1 MLSKLAAVRSKRV
14 HGAFHAFQRRGQL
27 VGRLAVEDAFDVLD
41 DLLHTFDQ
49 VGRLALKRFN
59 LFLDLGGDVV
69 LDVVNQGVPRHGQFL
84 RVALLDSDGLGAKE
98 VGAVD
103 HGHRIFGEGQV
114 RVADRKLHKQVTT
127 PVGHEFDAS
136 NLSNLKS
143 IDETQG
149 FPWPSPT
156 RCRRPR
162 RSSWTATRVE
172 PLEVVHPEDEKDNA
186 RHGKHPH
193 FEF

>member
-1 MLSKLAAVRSKRV
+1 M
-14 HGAFHAFQRRGQL
+14 
-27 VGRLAVEDAFDVLD
+27 
-41 DLLHTFDQ
+41 
-49 VGRLALKRFN
+49 
-59 LFLDLGGDVV
+59 DLGGDVV

-136 NLSNLKS
+136 NLSDLKS
-143 IDETQG
+143 IDEHRVSRGQARHVVVDREEALGPRQG
-149 FPWPSPT
+149 
-156 RCRRPR
+156 
-162 RSSWTATRVE
+162 VE
-172 PLEVVHPEDEKDNA
+172 PLEVVHPKDEKDNA